1 MDSVLTADAPGRER
15 LSSDFEL
22 HLYLT
27 RGMARRHGVNLSEAM
42 HQGFLSRADF
52 AAMIDR
58 CRACPGS
65 PADCRDFQE
74 NHDSATAAPG
84 WCANRA
90 VLEWL
95 LDLV

>member
-1 MDSVLTADAPGRER
+1 MNAILVSGRHGPDW
-15 LSSDFEL
+15 LSSDFDL

-42 HQGFLSRADF
+42 HQGFLTRADF

-74 NHDSATAAPG
+74 DHQNARAAPD
-84 WCANRA
+84 WCANGP
-90 VLEWL
+90 VLEGL
-95 LDLV
+95 RGLV